1 MLIELKLHKDGP
13 FHMLDAMDVY
23 NFIGECTDRELELA
37 NYISVWCT
45 YLNHPLFHNPDFAF
59 ADADYAQ
66 LGGWI
71 TGYNFA
77 KKINVEDD
85 NETVRFKWGRHKIV
99 LHRPYEDKYE
109 DKADKQE

>member
-1 MLIELKLHKDGP
+1 MLDVQDAYMYLSETNDRDIEL
-13 FHMLDAMDVY
+13 AY
-23 NFIGECTDRELELA
+23 
-37 NYISVWCT
+37 YISVWVE

-77 KKINVEDD
+77 KKINVEEDD
-85 NETVRFKWGRHKIV
+85 TTIRFKYGRDRVILHK
-99 LHRPYEDKYE
+99 PYEDRENENETKG
-109 DKADKQE
+109 

>member
-23 NFIGECTDRELELA
+23 NFIGENTDRELELA
-37 NYISVWCT
+37 NYISVWCN
-45 YLNHPLFHNPDFAF
+45 YLNHPLFHNPEFAF

-77 KKINVEDD
+77 KKINIEEDYFKVWFKYGRD
-85 NETVRFKWGRHKIV
+85 KVILHKPFEEDETKS
-99 LHRPYEDKYE
+99 
-109 DKADKQE
+109 

>member
-1 MLIELKLHKDGP
+1 MLIELKLHQDCQ
-13 FHMLDAMDVY
+13 FHMLDVQDAY
-23 NFIGECTDRELELA
+23 EHLGETSDREIELA
-37 NYISVWCT
+37 YYISVWVE

-77 KKINVEDD
+77 KKINVEEDD
-85 NETVRFKWGRHKIV
+85 TTVRFKYGRDRVILHK
-99 LHRPYEDKYE
+99 PYEDKE
-109 DKADKQE
+109 TENETKG